1 MTKNAADYF
10 INGCMRCKHG
20 ATPNCKVQT
29 WLEPLLELRSIANAI
44 GLTETAKWGVPCYT
58 LNGKNVLMISAFKD
72 YCFISFFK
80 GSLLKD
86 AFGFLLKHGEHSEI
100 SRFLKFTSVNEVQKS
115 KKIIQD
121 FIQQAIELE
130 QNYVQP
136 IVRPKEEKLPNEL
149 LEQFQQNTSF
159 KTAFLALTKGRQ
171 RGYIIYFSQP
181 KQAATRHARITKCIP
196 QILKGEGLHDAYK
209 KNNLSKL

>member
-10 INGCMRCKHG
+10 IKGCVRCKFG
-20 ATPNCKVQT
+20 ATPNCKVHT
-29 WLEPLLELRSIANAI
+29 WLEPLLALRLIANAS

-80 GSLLKD
+80 GNLLRD
-86 AFGFLLKHGEHSEI
+86 ASGVLLKHGEHSEI
-100 SRFLKFTSVNEVQKS
+100 TRFLKFTSMNEVQKS
-115 KKIIQD
+115 KKIIQN

-130 QNYVQP
+130 QNNAQLIVQ
-136 IVRPKEEKLPNEL
+136 PKEEKLPDEL
-149 LEQFQQNTSF
+149 LEQFKQNASF

-209 KNNLSKL
+209 NAKR